1 MRNGPARRAG
11 WAANALLL
19 LTTLMLASCS
29 VVPGADLPPPQL
41 YILSPK
47 STYDPNMPATKW
59 QLAIE
64 VPLAE
69 AGLNTARIALRHD
82 PLSLEYFERANWIDT
97 APRMVQTLI
106 VESFENSRKATA
118 VGRASIGLR
127 SDYTLV
133 SELRAFQAE
142 YDGKAAP
149 SVRVRINVKLIKMP
163 QRTII
168 GAMSVMRTAPAPG
181 TRMEDVVLA
190 FDDALGKALRQIVD
204 WTLRSLPP
212 MPAAN
217 AEGG

>member
-1 MRNGPARRAG
+1 MTTGPARRAG
-11 WAANALLL
+11 RAA
-19 LTTLMLASCS
+19 TTLLGLLALPLASCS

-47 STYDPNMPATKW
+47 STYDPGMPATDW

-64 VPLAE
+64 VPIAE

-97 APRMVQTLI
+97 TPRMVQTLM
-106 VESFENSRKATA
+106 VESFENSKKAAA

-127 SDYTLV
+127 SDFTLV
-133 SELRAFQAE
+133 SELRSFQAE

-149 SVRVRINVKLIKMP
+149 TVRVRINVKLIKMP
-163 QRTII
+163 QRTIV
-168 GAMSVMRTAPAPG
+168 GAISVMRTAPAPG

-190 FDDALGKALRQIVD
+190 FDDALGKVLRQIVD
-204 WTLRSLPP
+204 WSLRTLPP
-212 MPAAN
+212 PTAKS
-217 AEGG
+217 ESG